1 MLTRASRV
9 GYICQRGIL
18 FGFFDQAGR
27 RPSTMALRIVI
38 ESSEVPDTFSEAC
51 SKVKIASIIAIVL
64 GALGSV
70 LGLLVL
76 GISLALP
83 ELTSGKTS
91 WDEAMLGIIP
101 GAILMV
107 LSFLLFVI
115 GVVVFFVA
123 RKKKPH

>member
-1 MLTRASRV
+1 
-9 GYICQRGIL
+9 
-18 FGFFDQAGR
+18 
-27 RPSTMALRIVI
+27 MALRIVI